1 MAAESLTVRILQLN
15 SSCASGLTLQLD
27 NFGLMPYRRTIVS
40 VFGRPI
46 PVQKVEKPTKDQVIE
61 IHTQYIAELK
71 R

>member
-1 MAAESLTVRILQLN
+1 
-15 SSCASGLTLQLD
+15 
-27 NFGLMPYRRTIVS
+27 MPYRRTIVS

-71 R
+71 RYAQLVYKRAA